1 MRCCHGQIHG
11 VEGSY
16 FHVDHYLS
24 AGTQRSVNGGELAAQ
39 ALERLHARIPRLTE
53 RRVAESNFVKRIM
66 QTQSYGFHHVHVI
79 EVIRLIT
86 NSITLVAGLLCAT

>member
-1 MRCCHGQIHG
+1 MTQLAFPYWFIFWQVHG

-24 AGTQRSVNGGELAAQ
+24 SGTQKSVNGGELASQ
-39 ALERLHARIPRLTE
+39 ALERLHGRIPRLSE
-53 RRVAESNFVKRIM
+53 RRSAEANFIKRIM

-79 EVIRLIT
+79 EVLE
-86 NSITLVAGLLCAT
+86 SVF